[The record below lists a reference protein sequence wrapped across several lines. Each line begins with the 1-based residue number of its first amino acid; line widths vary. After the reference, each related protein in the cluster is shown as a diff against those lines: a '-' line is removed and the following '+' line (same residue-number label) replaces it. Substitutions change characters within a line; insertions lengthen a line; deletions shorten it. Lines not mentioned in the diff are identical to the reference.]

1 MRKLLLS
8 FGVAAVTLSASA
20 DKVVFIAADAL
31 SAWAETPAEIADA
44 NQTIVMPEG
53 FYFLTPADRAPKVS
67 IEKPLAS
74 NYLSIS
80 AIKDRA
86 ELNGTPI
93 EKVNNS
99 YVTSGGLRWYDNCW
113 FNITPAKGV
122 TVKNII
128 IRSQSASYCKTINM
142 VKGETTLASTVNTT
156 DAANTF
162 QTLAVNSSEAFKL
175 HASKQNRVFYI
186 IFETEGTPAG
196 VMQPKISPD
205 FGAVSNTTEITLT
218 APTTGSEIYYTLD
231 GSAPTTSSAKYT
243 APIKLTEGDVVR
255 AIAAKGE
262 ETSFEIY
269 QDYMVMNAE
278 ESTPALFDFTN
289 FTTLYSKADGITI
302 PLDKLPI
309 AAKNLNIPITTDN
322 VFVNNGVE
330 ATVSS
335 GKIFRSW
342 TFGNVVELRPDN
354 GATLTLTAP
363 ENKYISY
370 IYLQGSK
377 IAGQQYDGE
386 EGMLMPCMVNSSKA
400 LWSAADGKTPKS
412 VTLTSSIADEYI
424 NQVYVYLRDVPGG
437 SGVAEIGVD
446 ENAPVEY
453 YNLQGIRV
461 ENPENGLYIVKQGN
475 KVTKKVIR

>member
-186 IFETEGTPAG
+186 IF
-196 VMQPKISPD
+196 
-205 FGAVSNTTEITLT
+205 
-218 APTTGSEIYYTLD
+218 
-231 GSAPTTSSAKYT
+231 
-243 APIKLTEGDVVR
+243 
-255 AIAAKGE
+255 
-262 ETSFEIY
+262 
-269 QDYMVMNAE
+269 
-278 ESTPALFDFTN
+278 
-289 FTTLYSKADGITI
+289 
-302 PLDKLPI
+302 
-309 AAKNLNIPITTDN
+309 
-322 VFVNNGVE
+322 
-330 ATVSS
+330 
-335 GKIFRSW
+335 
-342 TFGNVVELRPDN
+342 
-354 GATLTLTAP
+354 
-363 ENKYISY
+363 
-370 IYLQGSK
+370 
-377 IAGQQYDGE
+377 
-386 EGMLMPCMVNSSKA
+386 
-400 LWSAADGKTPKS
+400 
-412 VTLTSSIADEYI
+412 
-424 NQVYVYLRDVPGG
+424 
-437 SGVAEIGVD
+437 
-446 ENAPVEY
+446 
-453 YNLQGIRV
+453 
-461 ENPENGLYIVKQGN
+461 
-475 KVTKKVIR
+475 